1 MKHVENITGTKKLFQ
16 EKRFFQR
23 KRLLAV
29 VLLIV
34 LSVCLV
40 GGCGSQ
46 PTSTQDADILS
57 SYIGFWRYE
66 GTPTYVTI
74 NDQYQW
80 ATTDFYG
87 NQLDGGVITTDE
99 NGLSL
104 SRADGSFVS
113 TLTVTDTGLVDGG
126 GNTLVASEGLVF
138 LPTAADALDQTVA
151 FPGNFANPQ
160 IQILA

>member
-57 SYIGFWRYE
+57 SRIIS
-66 GTPTYVTI
+66 V
-74 NDQYQW
+74 
-80 ATTDFYG
+80 
-87 NQLDGGVITTDE
+87 
-99 NGLSL
+99 
-104 SRADGSFVS
+104 
-113 TLTVTDTGLVDGG
+113 
-126 GNTLVASEGLVF
+126 
-138 LPTAADALDQTVA
+138 
-151 FPGNFANPQ
+151 
-160 IQILA
+160 